1 MYRDIR
7 PPVTADS
14 RLGGAEVTEEQ

>member
-7 PPVTADS
+7 PPST
-14 RLGGAEVTEEQ
+14 